1 LGYKMGQLKIIELRE
16 KAHAQ
21 LGAKFDIRS
30 FHDEVL
36 SAGPM
41 PLDMLQK
48 RVEDWLARQRKLIS

>member
-1 LGYKMGQLKIIELRE
+1 LKIIELRE

-21 LGAKFDIRS
+21 LGSKFDIRA

-48 RVEDWLARQRKLIS
+48 RVEDWLARQRRKLLS